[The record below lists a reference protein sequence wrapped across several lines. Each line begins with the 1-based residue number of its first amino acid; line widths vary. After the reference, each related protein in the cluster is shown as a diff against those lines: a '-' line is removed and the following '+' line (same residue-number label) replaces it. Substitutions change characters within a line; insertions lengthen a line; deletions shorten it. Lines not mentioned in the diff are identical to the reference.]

1 MSNSEPSAIML
12 HGMPCIGGLYISFDS
27 KGENGSLKV
36 RRDVRR
42 DSPILDSAR
51 GLELAWH
58 RP

>member
-1 MSNSEPSAIML
+1 
-12 HGMPCIGGLYISFDS
+12 
-27 KGENGSLKV
+27 V